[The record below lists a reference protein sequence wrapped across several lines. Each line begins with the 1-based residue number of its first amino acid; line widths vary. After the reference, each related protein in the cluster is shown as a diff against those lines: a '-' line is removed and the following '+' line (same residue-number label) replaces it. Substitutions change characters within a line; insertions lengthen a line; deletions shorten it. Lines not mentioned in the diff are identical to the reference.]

1 MWLWHYLVCVTFD
14 LFCYVLNQSFGWA
27 EMTSCNPFDPMCVC
41 SVTKVMSDFDRMD
54 CSSPGFSVHEILQA
68 RILKWVGILSPGNLP
83 DPGIELASLVSLALP
98 GRFFT
103 IEPSGTA
110 DVDLINMEWVW
121 DSSFLTW
128 FQVIPMPLTLRSHC
142 VLQVSTMFWEVAFWE
157 ADTFL

>member
-1 MWLWHYLVCVTFD
+1 
-14 LFCYVLNQSFGWA
+14 
-27 EMTSCNPFDPMCVC
+27 
-41 SVTKVMSDFDRMD
+41 MD

-110 DVDLINMEWVW
+110 DVDLINMEWV
-121 DSSFLTW
+121 
-128 FQVIPMPLTLRSHC
+128 
-142 VLQVSTMFWEVAFWE
+142 
-157 ADTFL
+157 